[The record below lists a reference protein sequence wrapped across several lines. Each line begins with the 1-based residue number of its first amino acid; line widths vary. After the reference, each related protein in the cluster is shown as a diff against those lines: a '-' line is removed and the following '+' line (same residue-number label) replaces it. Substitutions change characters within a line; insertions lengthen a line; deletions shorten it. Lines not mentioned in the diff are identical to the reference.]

1 MKSVVEELV
10 NESLRREIPVPVAR
24 SVNVKRLPG
33 KVSVLI
39 GMRRT
44 GKTWLCFQRMRELM
58 AQGVSREQLLYLNFE
73 DDRLAGLSVR
83 DLRWI
88 PEFFYAL
95 NPKFRR
101 QTCYFFFDEI
111 QLVDGWEQFV
121 RRLLDTEK
129 VEIAVTGSSAKL
141 LGSEIGS
148 SLRGRG
154 LATEVFPLDFKEFC
168 EFNGIQMPSGGAVS
182 AQMRSAM
189 QHAARRYFEAGGFPE
204 VQGVEASLRR
214 DVLQEYV
221 GAVILRDVVDRH
233 AVANV
238 VALRALVRQILQN
251 PGAALSLTR
260 FTGTLKALGIPVAKN
275 SLLAYLE
282 HLQDAYLCFPVE
294 IHDRS
299 VRRRQV
305 NERKLYTIDVGLQ
318 KAFALGQTAADQ
330 GRYLE
335 SLVYMQLRRQGFRP
349 DYYRTK
355 AGHEVDFIVEGSRGK
370 VLIQCC
376 WSLEKAETRERE
388 FRALSE
394 AADENQGSQ
403 RWVVTWLEDGDVD
416 GVRVLPFWKW
426 ALDAGIKTGW

>member
-1 MKSVVEELV
+1 MKTVVEELV
-10 NESLRREIPVPVAR
+10 NESLRREIPVPVPR
-24 SVNVKRLPG
+24 LVNVKRLPG

-58 AQGVSREQLLYLNFE
+58 AQGVARERLLYLNFE
-73 DDRLAGLSVR
+73 DDRLAGLTVH
-83 DLRWI
+83 DLKWI
-88 PEFFYAL
+88 PECFYAL
-95 NPKFRR
+95 NPKVRK
-101 QTCYFFFDEI
+101 QTCHFFFDEI
-111 QLVDGWEQFV
+111 QLVAGWEQFV
-121 RRLLDTEK
+121 RRLLDSEK
-129 VEIAVTGSSAKL
+129 VEITVTGSSAKL

-168 EFNGIQMPSGGAVS
+168 AFNGIQMPGKGAVG
-182 AQMRSAM
+182 AQMRSVM
-189 QHAARRYFEAGGFPE
+189 QHSAGRYFETGGFPE

-221 GAVILRDVVDRH
+221 GAVILRDVVDRY
-233 AVANV
+233 AVTNV

-251 PGAALSLTR
+251 PCASLSLTR

-282 HLQDAYLCFPVE
+282 HVQDAYLCFPVE
-294 IHDRS
+294 IYDRS

-305 NERKLYTIDVGLQ
+305 NERKLYVIDLGLQ
-318 KAFALGQTAADQ
+318 RAFTLGQTADQ

-335 SLVYMQLRRQGFRP
+335 SLVFMQLRRQGHRP

-355 AGHEVDFIVEGSRGK
+355 VGHEVDFIIDEAHGK
-370 VLIQCC
+370 TLIQCC
-376 WSLEKAETRERE
+376 WSLDKADTRERE
-388 FRALSE
+388 FRALAE
-394 AADENQGSQ
+394 AADENPGA
-403 RWVVTWLEDGDVD
+403 RRRVVTWLEEEDVD
-416 GVRVLPFWKW
+416 GVHVIPFWKW
-426 ALDAGIKTGW
+426 ALGLGLEAAR

>member
-1 MKSVVEELV
+1 MKSAIEELV
-10 NESLRREIPVPVAR
+10 NESLRREIPLPVTR

-44 GKTWLCFQRMRELM
+44 GKTWLCFQRMRELLR
-58 AQGVSREQLLYLNFE
+58 QGVARERLLYLNFE
-73 DDRLAGLSVR
+73 DDRLAGLSVS
-83 DLRWI
+83 DLKWI
-88 PEFFYAL
+88 PEVFYAL
-95 NPKFRR
+95 NPAYRK
-101 QTCYFFFDEI
+101 QTCYLFFDEI
-111 QLVDGWEQFV
+111 QLVNGWEQFV

-129 VEIAVTGSSAKL
+129 VEITVTGSSAKL
-141 LGSEIGS
+141 LSSEIGS

-168 EFNGIQMPSGGAVS
+168 TFNGIHVPGAGAVGS
-182 AQMRSAM
+182 QMRAEM
-189 QHAARRYFEAGGFPE
+189 QHAAGRYFETGGFPE

-233 AVANV
+233 AVTNV

-260 FTGTLKALGIPVAKN
+260 FTGMLKALGIPVAKN

-305 NERKLYTIDVGLQ
+305 NDRKLYAIDVGLQ
-318 KAFALGQTAADQ
+318 RAFALGQTADQ
-330 GRYLE
+330 GRFLE
-335 SLVYMQLRRQGFRP
+335 SLVFMKLRRQGYRP

-355 AGHEVDFIVEGSRGK
+355 AGHEVDFIVGPSDDK
-370 VLIQCC
+370 TLIRCC
-376 WSLEKAETRERE
+376 WSLDKAETRERE
-388 FRALSE
+388 LRALRE
-394 AADENQGSQ
+394 AAAEMPGSQ
-403 RWVVTWLEDGDVD
+403 CMIVTWLEDDETA
-416 GVRVLPFWKW
+416 GVRVLPYWKW
-426 ALDAGIKTGW
+426 ALEKTAGQNV

>member
-1 MKSVVEELV
+1 MKSVIEELV
-10 NESLRREIPVPVAR
+10 NESLRREIPLPVTR

-44 GKTWLCFQRMRELM
+44 GKTWLCFQRMRELL
-58 AQGVSREQLLYLNFE
+58 AQGVAREQLLYLNFE
-73 DDRLAGLSVR
+73 DDRLAGLSIR
-83 DLRWI
+83 DLKWI
-88 PEFFYAL
+88 PECFYAL
-95 NPKFRR
+95 NPTYRK
-101 QTCYFFFDEI
+101 QTCYLFFDEI

-121 RRLLDTEK
+121 RRLLDAEK
-129 VEIAVTGSSAKL
+129 VEITVTGSSAKL

-154 LATEVFPLDFKEFC
+154 LATEVFPLDFEEFC
-168 EFNGIQMPSGGAVS
+168 AFNGIQVSRTGAVG

-189 QHAARRYFEAGGFPE
+189 QHAAGRYFETGGFPE

-214 DVLQEYV
+214 DVLQEYI

-233 AVANV
+233 AVTNV

-275 SLLAYLE
+275 SLLAYLD

-305 NERKLYTIDVGLQ
+305 NDRRLYAIDVGLQ
-318 KAFALGQTAADQ
+318 RAFALGQTADQ

-335 SLVYMQLRRQGFRP
+335 SLVFLQLRRRGSRP

-355 AGHEVDFIVEGSRGK
+355 AGHEVDFIVDDPIGK
-370 VLIQCC
+370 MLIQCC
-376 WSLEKAETRERE
+376 WTLEKDETRERE
-388 FRALSE
+388 LRALRE
-394 AADENQGSQ
+394 AAAEMPGS
-403 RWVVTWLEDGDVD
+403 RCLIVTWLEDDEAP
-416 GVRVLPFWKW
+416 GVRVLPYWKW
-426 ALDAGIKTGW
+426 ALENGTL